1 MRNLCKIKKEVAGMP
16 EEVFKKH
23 FDPRE
28 NQMPY
33 GGATDIHGEIVWV
46 ISEEEHNII
55 MSKIKR
61 AFGA

>member
-1 MRNLCKIKKEVAGMP
+1 MP

-46 ISEEEHNII
+46 ISEEEHKII